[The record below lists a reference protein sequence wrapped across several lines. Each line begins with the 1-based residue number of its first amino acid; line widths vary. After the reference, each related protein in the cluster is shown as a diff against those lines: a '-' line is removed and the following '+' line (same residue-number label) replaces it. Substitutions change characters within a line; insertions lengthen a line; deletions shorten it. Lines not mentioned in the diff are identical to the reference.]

1 MRPAA
6 TGERVHGRSRLR
18 PRRAADACRPRG
30 AADAGQSRVHR
41 RRDWQTPPS
50 VAPFSASDRA
60 SAALLR
66 QADGIGDT
74 AATTTVYV
82 TVVVLTLVG
91 VAFVVLA
98 VWLVRSTRPEP
109 ELFAPLELMDD
120 RRWRRLDPQDRRR
133 SLDDARPAGASP
145 LRRPQ
150 RPPEVDDDFGR
161 PPPVRSL
168 DDLAV
173 GAASTGPTGGA
184 EGTDP
189 SDGATVDRAAV
200 DRPAVG
206 DAHGGSEDDTSDHL
220 RPDDAPAVDR
230 HPSDGDDA
238 PWSEPPS
245 DRVDDER
252 PSDAV

>member
-1 MRPAA
+1 M
-6 TGERVHGRSRLR
+6 
-18 PRRAADACRPRG
+18 
-30 AADAGQSRVHR
+30 
-41 RRDWQTPPS
+41 
-50 VAPFSASDRA
+50 APFSASDRA

-173 GAASTGPTGGA
+173 GVASTGPTVGA

-189 SDGATVDRAAV
+189 SDGATGDVSTDDRAAADRAAAHASTA
-200 DRPAVG
+200 DRPSVG